1 MKLNKVIAVGVI
13 ATLALSLTAIKP
25 SSGKEATEPLAQHSI
40 TDKRV
45 HSLQG
50 KILAQY
56 SSAKDLKTLKSTKDL
71 KDLKGLRS
79 LPITLSVKTD
89 NNGFDEREDVDKS
102 KSNENSKDNNG
113 KIYWTTA
120 LLWLVVIAGA
130 LEVTVLRKDSSLG
143 NKINE
148 KTKNFRDG
156 GLGQSSIPGDS
167 QQGQEQ
173 TTPTTPD
180 TPPTPSQSQAPPTST
195 NTIAEGGD
203 NVEQQ

>member
-1 MKLNKVIAVGVI
+1 MIAVGVI

-25 SSGKEATEPLAQHSI
+25 SSGKEVTEPLAQHSI

-50 KILAQY
+50 RISAKY
-56 SSAKDLKTLKSTKDL
+56 SSVKDLKTLRSTKDL
-71 KDLKGLRS
+71 KCLRS
-79 LPITLSVKTD
+79 LPITLSTKTD

-102 KSNENSKDNNG
+102 ESSENSKENNG

-130 LEVTVLRKDSSLG
+130 LEVTVLRKDSSIG

-156 GLGQSSIPGDS
+156 GLGQSFSPGDN

>member
-13 ATLALSLTAIKP
+13 ATLALSLTALKP
-25 SSGKEATEPLAQHSI
+25 PNSGAVTEH
-40 TDKRV
+40 
-45 HSLQG
+45 
-50 KILAQY
+50 LAQY
-56 SSAKDLKTLKSTKDL
+56 SSASYEFRPLTKYSNARDLKILRST

-79 LPITLSVKTD
+79 LPITLSAKTD

-102 KSNENSKDNNG
+102 KSNENSKENNG

-156 GLGQSSIPGDS
+156 GLGQSFSPGDN

-173 TTPTTPD
+173 T

>member
-25 SSGKEATEPLAQHSI
+25 SSGKEMTEPLAQYSI

-50 KILAQY
+50 RILAQY
-56 SSAKDLKTLKSTKDL
+56 SSAKDLKSLRST

-79 LPITLSVKTD
+79 LPITLSAKTD

-102 KSNENSKDNNG
+102 KSNENSKENNG

-156 GLGQSSIPGDS
+156 GLGQSFSPGDN

-173 TTPTTPD
+173 T
-180 TPPTPSQSQAPPTST
+180 TPPTPSQSQASPTST

>member
-1 MKLNKVIAVGVI
+1 MIAVGAI
-13 ATLALSLTAIKP
+13 ATLALSLAAIKP
-25 SSGKEATEPLAQHSI
+25 SSGKEVTEPLAQYSI

-45 HSLQG
+45 NSLQG
-50 KILAQY
+50 RILAQY
-56 SSAKDLKTLKSTKDL
+56 SSAKDLKTLRSTKNL
-71 KDLKGLRS
+71 KCLRS
-79 LPITLSVKTD
+79 LPITLSTKTD

-102 KSNENSKDNNG
+102 NSNENSKENNG

-156 GLGQSSIPGDS
+156 GLGQSFSPGDN

-173 TTPTTPD
+173 TTPPTPD
-180 TPPTPSQSQAPPTST
+180 TPPTPSQNQTPPTPT

>member
-25 SSGKEATEPLAQHSI
+25 SSGKEVTESLAQHSI

-50 KILAQY
+50 KILTQY
-56 SSAKDLKTLKSTKDL
+56 SSAKDLKSLRST

-79 LPITLSVKTD
+79 LPITLSTKTD

-102 KSNENSKDNNG
+102 KSNENSKENNG

-130 LEVTVLRKDSSLG
+130 LEVTVLRKDSSIG

-156 GLGQSSIPGDS
+156 SLGQSSSPGDN
-167 QQGQEQ
+167 QQCQEQ
-173 TTPTTPD
+173 T
-180 TPPTPSQSQAPPTST
+180 TPPTPSQNQTPPTPT
-195 NTIAEGGD
+195 NTISEGGD

>member
-25 SSGKEATEPLAQHSI
+25 SSGKEVTEPLAQHSI

-50 KILAQY
+50 KILTQY

-71 KDLKGLRS
+71 KCLRS
-79 LPITLSVKTD
+79 LPITLSAKTD

-102 KSNENSKDNNG
+102 KSSENSKENNG

-156 GLGQSSIPGDS
+156 GLGQSFSPGDNK
-167 QQGQEQ
+167 QGQEQ
-173 TTPTTPD
+173 TTPPTPD
-180 TPPTPSQSQAPPTST
+180 TPPTPSQSQAPPTFT

>member
-13 ATLALSLTAIKP
+13 ATLALSLAAIKP
-25 SSGKEATEPLAQHSI
+25 SSGKEVTEPLAQHSI

-50 KILAQY
+50 KILTQY

-71 KDLKGLRS
+71 KCLRS
-79 LPITLSVKTD
+79 LPITLSTKTD

-102 KSNENSKDNNG
+102 KSNENSKENNG

-143 NKINE
+143 NKIND

-156 GLGQSSIPGDS
+156 GLGQSFSPGDN

-173 TTPTTPD
+173 TTSPTPS

>member
-25 SSGKEATEPLAQHSI
+25 SSGKEVTESLAQHSI

-50 KILAQY
+50 KILTQY

-71 KDLKGLRS
+71 KCLRS
-79 LPITLSVKTD
+79 LPITLSTKTD

-102 KSNENSKDNNG
+102 KSSENSKENNG

-156 GLGQSSIPGDS
+156 GLGQSFSPGDN

-173 TTPTTPD
+173 TTSPTPS

>member
-25 SSGKEATEPLAQHSI
+25 SSGKEVTEPLAQHSI

-50 KILAQY
+50 KILTQY
-56 SSAKDLKTLKSTKDL
+56 SSAKDLKTLKNTKDL
-71 KDLKGLRS
+71 KCLRS
-79 LPITLSVKTD
+79 LPITLSAKTD

-102 KSNENSKDNNG
+102 KSSENSKENNG

-156 GLGQSSIPGDS
+156 GLGQSFSPGDN

-173 TTPTTPD
+173 T

>member
-13 ATLALSLTAIKP
+13 ATLALSLIAIKP
-25 SSGKEATEPLAQHSI
+25 SSGKEVTEPLAQHSI

-50 KILAQY
+50 KILTQY
-56 SSAKDLKTLKSTKDL
+56 SSARDLKSLRST

-79 LPITLSVKTD
+79 LPITLSAKTD
-89 NNGFDEREDVDKS
+89 NNGFDEMEDVDKS

-156 GLGQSSIPGDS
+156 GLGQNFSPGDN

-173 TTPTTPD
+173 TTPPTSD
-180 TPPTPSQSQAPPTST
+180 TPPTPSQSQTPPTST

>member
-1 MKLNKVIAVGVI
+1 MAVGVV
-13 ATLALSLTAIKP
+13 ATLALSLTALKP
-25 SSGKEATEPLAQHSI
+25 HNSGAVTEPLAQYSSASYEF
-40 TDKRV
+40 RP
-45 HSLQG
+45 
-50 KILAQY
+50 LAQY
-56 SSAKDLKTLKSTKDL
+56 SSAKDLKSLRRTKDL
-71 KDLKGLRS
+71 KNLKS
-79 LPITLSVKTD
+79 LASTLSAKSD

-102 KSNENSKDNNG
+102 ESKENSKENNG
-113 KIYWTTA
+113 KMPWTTA

-148 KTKNFRDG
+148 RTKNFREG
-156 GLGQSSIPGDS
+156 GLGQSFSPGDNP
-167 QQGQEQ
+167 QGQEQ
-173 TTPTTPD
+173 T

>member
-1 MKLNKVIAVGVI
+1 MIAVGAI
-13 ATLALSLTAIKP
+13 ATLALSLAAIKP
-25 SSGKEATEPLAQHSI
+25 SSGKEVTEPLAQYSI

-45 HSLQG
+45 NSLQG
-50 KILAQY
+50 RILAQY
-56 SSAKDLKTLKSTKDL
+56 SSAKDLKTLRSTKNL
-71 KDLKGLRS
+71 KCLRS
-79 LPITLSVKTD
+79 LPITLSTKTD

-102 KSNENSKDNNG
+102 NSNENSKENNG

-156 GLGQSSIPGDS
+156 GLGQSFSPGNN

-180 TPPTPSQSQAPPTST
+180 TPSTPSQSQAPPTFT
-195 NTIAEGGD
+195 NTIAKGGD

>member
-25 SSGKEATEPLAQHSI
+25 SSGKEMTEPLAQYFI

-50 KILAQY
+50 RILAQY
-56 SSAKDLKTLKSTKDL
+56 SSAKDLKSLRSTKDL

-79 LPITLSVKTD
+79 LPITLSAKTD

-120 LLWLVVIAGA
+120 LLWLVVIVGA

-143 NKINE
+143 NKIHE

-156 GLGQSSIPGDS
+156 GLGQSSSPGDN

-173 TTPTTPD
+173 T

>member
-1 MKLNKVIAVGVI
+1 MIAVGVI

-25 SSGKEATEPLAQHSI
+25 SSGKEVTEPLAQHSI

-50 KILAQY
+50 RISAKY
-56 SSAKDLKTLKSTKDL
+56 SSVKDLKTLRSTKDL
-71 KDLKGLRS
+71 KCLRS
-79 LPITLSVKTD
+79 LPITLSTKTD

-102 KSNENSKDNNG
+102 ESSENSKENNG

-130 LEVTVLRKDSSLG
+130 LEVTVLRKDSSIG

-156 GLGQSSIPGDS
+156 GLGQSFSPEDN
-167 QQGQEQ
+167 QHGQEQ

-180 TPPTPSQSQAPPTST
+180 TPPTTSQSQAPPTST

>member
-13 ATLALSLTAIKP
+13 ATLALSLIAIKP
-25 SSGKEATEPLAQHSI
+25 SSGKEVTEHLAQYSI

-50 KILAQY
+50 KILTQY
-56 SSAKDLKTLKSTKDL
+56 SSAKDLKTLRST

-79 LPITLSVKTD
+79 LPITLSAKTD

-102 KSNENSKDNNG
+102 KSNENSKENNG

-156 GLGQSSIPGDS
+156 GLGQSFSPGDN
-167 QQGQEQ
+167 QQSQEQ
-173 TTPTTPD
+173 T
-180 TPPTPSQSQAPPTST
+180 TPPTPSQNQTPPTPT

>member
-1 MKLNKVIAVGVI
+1 MIAVGAI
-13 ATLALSLTAIKP
+13 ATLALSLAAIKP
-25 SSGKEATEPLAQHSI
+25 SSGKEVTEPLAQYSI

-45 HSLQG
+45 NSLQG
-50 KILAQY
+50 RILAQY
-56 SSAKDLKTLKSTKDL
+56 SSAKDLKTLRSTKNL
-71 KDLKGLRS
+71 KCLRS
-79 LPITLSVKTD
+79 LPITLSTKTD
-89 NNGFDEREDVDKS
+89 NNGFDEREYVDKS
-102 KSNENSKDNNG
+102 NSNENSKENNG

-156 GLGQSSIPGDS
+156 GLGQSFSPGDNK
-167 QQGQEQ
+167 QGQEQ
-173 TTPTTPD
+173 TTPPTPD
-180 TPPTPSQSQAPPTST
+180 TPPTPSQNQTPPTPT

>member
-1 MKLNKVIAVGVI
+1 MIAVGAI
-13 ATLALSLTAIKP
+13 ATLALSLAAIKP
-25 SSGKEATEPLAQHSI
+25 SSGKEVTEPLAQYSI

-45 HSLQG
+45 NSLQG
-50 KILAQY
+50 RILAQY
-56 SSAKDLKTLKSTKDL
+56 SSAKDLKTLRSTKNL
-71 KDLKGLRS
+71 KCLRS
-79 LPITLSVKTD
+79 LPITLSTKTD

-102 KSNENSKDNNG
+102 NSNENSKENNG

-156 GLGQSSIPGDS
+156 GLGQSFSPGDNK
-167 QQGQEQ
+167 QGQEQ
-173 TTPTTPD
+173 TTPPTPD
-180 TPPTPSQSQAPPTST
+180 TPPTPSQNQTPPTPT

>member
-25 SSGKEATEPLAQHSI
+25 SSGKEVTEPLAQHSI

-50 KILAQY
+50 KILTQY

-71 KDLKGLRS
+71 KCLRS
-79 LPITLSVKTD
+79 LPITLSAKTD
-89 NNGFDEREDVDKS
+89 NNGFDEREDVDKN
-102 KSNENSKDNNG
+102 KSNENSKENNG

-156 GLGQSSIPGDS
+156 GLGQSSSPGDS

-173 TTPTTPD
+173 TTPTIPD
-180 TPPTPSQSQAPPTST
+180 TPPTPSQNQTPPTPT

>member
-1 MKLNKVIAVGVI
+1 MIAVGAI
-13 ATLALSLTAIKP
+13 ATLALSLAAIKP
-25 SSGKEATEPLAQHSI
+25 SSGKEVTEPLAQYSI

-45 HSLQG
+45 NSLQG
-50 KILAQY
+50 RILAQY
-56 SSAKDLKTLKSTKDL
+56 SSAKDLKNLRSTKDL
-71 KDLKGLRS
+71 KCLRS
-79 LPITLSVKTD
+79 LPITLSTKTD
-89 NNGFDEREDVDKS
+89 NNDFDEREDVDKS
-102 KSNENSKDNNG
+102 KSNENSKENNG

-156 GLGQSSIPGDS
+156 GLGQSFSPGDN
-167 QQGQEQ
+167 QQGREQ
-173 TTPTTPD
+173 TTPPASD
-180 TPPTPSQSQAPPTST
+180 TPPTPSQNQTPPTPT
-195 NTIAEGGD
+195 NTIAEGGN

>member
-1 MKLNKVIAVGVI
+1 MKLNKMIAVGAI
-13 ATLALSLTAIKP
+13 ATLALSLAAIKP
-25 SSGKEATEPLAQHSI
+25 SSGKEVTEPLAQYSI

-45 HSLQG
+45 NSLQG
-50 KILAQY
+50 KVLDQY
-56 SSAKDLKTLKSTKDL
+56 SSAKDLKTLRSTKDL
-71 KDLKGLRS
+71 KCLRS
-79 LPITLSVKTD
+79 LPITLSTKTD
-89 NNGFDEREDVDKS
+89 NNDFDEREDVDKS
-102 KSNENSKDNNG
+102 KSNENSKENNG

-156 GLGQSSIPGDS
+156 GLGQSFSPGDN

-173 TTPTTPD
+173 TTPPTPN
-180 TPPTPSQSQAPPTST
+180 TPQTPSQSQAPPTST

>member
-1 MKLNKVIAVGVI
+1 MIAVGAI
-13 ATLALSLTAIKP
+13 ATLALSLAAIKP
-25 SSGKEATEPLAQHSI
+25 SSGKEVTEPLAQYSI
-40 TDKRV
+40 TDKRIN
-45 HSLQG
+45 SLQG
-50 KILAQY
+50 RILAQY
-56 SSAKDLKTLKSTKDL
+56 SSAKDLKTLRSTKNL
-71 KDLKGLRS
+71 KCLRS
-79 LPITLSVKTD
+79 LPITLSTKTD

-102 KSNENSKDNNG
+102 NSNENSKENNG
-113 KIYWTTA
+113 KVYWTTA

-156 GLGQSSIPGDS
+156 GLGQSFSPGNN

-180 TPPTPSQSQAPPTST
+180 TSSTPSQSQAPPTST

>member
-1 MKLNKVIAVGVI
+1 MIAVGAI
-13 ATLALSLTAIKP
+13 ATLALSLAAIKP
-25 SSGKEATEPLAQHSI
+25 SNGKEVTEPLAQYSI

-45 HSLQG
+45 NSLQG
-50 KILAQY
+50 RILAQY
-56 SSAKDLKTLKSTKDL
+56 SSAKDLKTLRSTKNL
-71 KDLKGLRS
+71 KCLRS
-79 LPITLSVKTD
+79 LPITLSTKTD

-102 KSNENSKDNNG
+102 NSNENSKENNG
-113 KIYWTTA
+113 KIYWTAA

-156 GLGQSSIPGDS
+156 GLGQSFSPGNN

-180 TPPTPSQSQAPPTST
+180 TSSTPSQSQAPPTST

>member
-1 MKLNKVIAVGVI
+1 MKLNKMIAVGAI
-13 ATLALSLTAIKP
+13 ATLALSLAAIKP
-25 SSGKEATEPLAQHSI
+25 SSGKEVTEPLAQYSI

-45 HSLQG
+45 NSLQG
-50 KILAQY
+50 RILAQY
-56 SSAKDLKTLKSTKDL
+56 SSAKDLKTLRSTKDL
-71 KDLKGLRS
+71 KCLRS
-79 LPITLSVKTD
+79 LPITLSTKTD

-102 KSNENSKDNNG
+102 KSNENSKENNG

-156 GLGQSSIPGDS
+156 GLGQSFSPGDN

-173 TTPTTPD
+173 ATPPASD
-180 TPPTPSQSQAPPTST
+180 TPPTPSQNQTPPTPT

>member
-1 MKLNKVIAVGVI
+1 MKLNKMIAVGAI
-13 ATLALSLTAIKP
+13 ATLALSLAAIKP
-25 SSGKEATEPLAQHSI
+25 SSGKEVTEPLAQYSI

-45 HSLQG
+45 NSLQG
-50 KILAQY
+50 RILAQY
-56 SSAKDLKTLKSTKDL
+56 SSAKDLKTLRSTKNL
-71 KDLKGLRS
+71 KCLRS
-79 LPITLSVKTD
+79 LPITLSTKTD
-89 NNGFDEREDVDKS
+89 NNGFDEKEDVDKS
-102 KSNENSKDNNG
+102 NSNENSKENNG

-156 GLGQSSIPGDS
+156 GLGQSFSPGDNK
-167 QQGQEQ
+167 QGQEQ
-173 TTPTTPD
+173 TTPPTPD
-180 TPPTPSQSQAPPTST
+180 TPPTPSQNQTPPTPT

>member
-1 MKLNKVIAVGVI
+1 MIAVGAI
-13 ATLALSLTAIKP
+13 ATLVLSLAAIKP
-25 SSGKEATEPLAQHSI
+25 SSGKEVTEPLAQYSI

-45 HSLQG
+45 NSLQG
-50 KILAQY
+50 KVLDQY
-56 SSAKDLKTLKSTKDL
+56 SSAKDLKTLRSTKDL
-71 KDLKGLRS
+71 KCLRS
-79 LPITLSVKTD
+79 LPIILSTKTD

-102 KSNENSKDNNG
+102 KSNENSKENNG

-156 GLGQSSIPGDS
+156 GLGQSFSPGDN

-173 TTPTTPD
+173 TTPPASD
-180 TPPTPSQSQAPPTST
+180 TPPTPSQNQTPPTPT

>member
-25 SSGKEATEPLAQHSI
+25 SSGKEVTEPLAQHSI

-50 KILAQY
+50 KILTQY

-71 KDLKGLRS
+71 KCLRS
-79 LPITLSVKTD
+79 LPITLSTKTD

-102 KSNENSKDNNG
+102 KSNENSKENNG

-130 LEVTVLRKDSSLG
+130 LEVTVLRKDFSLG

-156 GLGQSSIPGDS
+156 GLGQSFSPGDN

-173 TTPTTPD
+173 T

>member
-1 MKLNKVIAVGVI
+1 MIAVGAI
-13 ATLALSLTAIKP
+13 ATLALSLAAIKP
-25 SSGKEATEPLAQHSI
+25 SSGKEVTEPLAQYSI

-45 HSLQG
+45 NSLQG
-50 KILAQY
+50 RILAQY
-56 SSAKDLKTLKSTKDL
+56 SSAKDLKTLRSTKNL
-71 KDLKGLRS
+71 KCLRS
-79 LPITLSVKTD
+79 LPITLSTKTD

-102 KSNENSKDNNG
+102 NSNENSKENNG
-113 KIYWTTA
+113 KIYWATA

-156 GLGQSSIPGDS
+156 GLGQSFSPGNN

-180 TPPTPSQSQAPPTST
+180 TPSTPSQSQAPPTFT

>member
-1 MKLNKVIAVGVI
+1 MIAVGVI

-25 SSGKEATEPLAQHSI
+25 SSGKEVTEPLAQYSI

-50 KILAQY
+50 RILAQY
-56 SSAKDLKTLKSTKDL
+56 SSTKDLKSLRSTKDL
-71 KDLKGLRS
+71 KCLRS
-79 LPITLSVKTD
+79 LPITLSAKTD

-102 KSNENSKDNNG
+102 KSNENSKENSG

-156 GLGQSSIPGDS
+156 GLGQSFSPGNN

-173 TTPTTPD
+173 TTHTTPD

>member
-25 SSGKEATEPLAQHSI
+25 SSGKEMTEPLAQYSI

-50 KILAQY
+50 RILAQY
-56 SSAKDLKTLKSTKDL
+56 SSVKDLKTLRSTKDL
-71 KDLKGLRS
+71 KCLRS
-79 LPITLSVKTD
+79 LPITLSTKTD

-102 KSNENSKDNNG
+102 ESSENSKENNG

-130 LEVTVLRKDSSLG
+130 LEVTVLRKDSSIG

-156 GLGQSSIPGDS
+156 GLGQSFSPGDN

>member
-25 SSGKEATEPLAQHSI
+25 SSGKEMTEPLAQYSI

-50 KILAQY
+50 RILAQY
-56 SSAKDLKTLKSTKDL
+56 SSAKDLKSLRSTKDL

-79 LPITLSVKTD
+79 LPITLSAKTD

-156 GLGQSSIPGDS
+156 GLGQSFSPGDN

-173 TTPTTPD
+173 T

>member
-13 ATLALSLTAIKP
+13 ATLALSLTVIKP
-25 SSGKEATEPLAQHSI
+25 SSGKEVTEPLAQHSI

-50 KILAQY
+50 KILTQY

-71 KDLKGLRS
+71 KGLRS
-79 LPITLSVKTD
+79 LPITLSAKTD

-102 KSNENSKDNNG
+102 KSNENSKENNG

-143 NKINE
+143 NKIKE

-156 GLGQSSIPGDS
+156 GLGQSFSPGDN

-173 TTPTTPD
+173 T

>member
-1 MKLNKVIAVGVI
+1 MKLNKMIAVGAI
-13 ATLALSLTAIKP
+13 ATLALSLAAIKP
-25 SSGKEATEPLAQHSI
+25 SSGKEVTEPLAQYSI

-45 HSLQG
+45 NSLQG
-50 KILAQY
+50 RILAQY
-56 SSAKDLKTLKSTKDL
+56 SSAKDLKTLRSTKNL
-71 KDLKGLRS
+71 KCLRS
-79 LPITLSVKTD
+79 LPITLSTKTD

-102 KSNENSKDNNG
+102 NSNENSKENNG

-156 GLGQSSIPGDS
+156 GLGQSFSPGDN

-173 TTPTTPD
+173 TTPPTPD
-180 TPPTPSQSQAPPTST
+180 TPPTPSQNQTPPTPT

>member
-25 SSGKEATEPLAQHSI
+25 SSGKEVTEPLAQHSI

-50 KILAQY
+50 KILTQY

-71 KDLKGLRS
+71 KCLRS
-79 LPITLSVKTD
+79 LPITLSAKTD

-102 KSNENSKDNNG
+102 KSNENSKENNG

-156 GLGQSSIPGDS
+156 GIGQSFSPGDN

-173 TTPTTPD
+173 T

>member
-25 SSGKEATEPLAQHSI
+25 SSGKEVTEPLAQ
-40 TDKRV
+40 
-45 HSLQG
+45 
-50 KILAQY
+50 Y
-56 SSAKDLKTLKSTKDL
+56 SSTSYEFRPLTKYSNARDLKSLRST

-79 LPITLSVKTD
+79 LPITLSAKTD

-102 KSNENSKDNNG
+102 KSNENSKENSG

-156 GLGQSSIPGDS
+156 GLGQSFNPGNN

>member
-1 MKLNKVIAVGVI
+1 M
-13 ATLALSLTAIKP
+13 ATLALSLTVIKP
-25 SSGKEATEPLAQHSI
+25 SSGKEVTESLAQHSI

-50 KILAQY
+50 KILTQY
-56 SSAKDLKTLKSTKDL
+56 SSAKDLKTLKSTKNL
-71 KDLKGLRS
+71 KCLRS
-79 LPITLSVKTD
+79 LPITLSTKTD

-102 KSNENSKDNNG
+102 KSNENSKENNG

-120 LLWLVVIAGA
+120 LLWLIVIAGA

-156 GLGQSSIPGDS
+156 GLGQSFSPGDN
-167 QQGQEQ
+167 QQCQEQ
-173 TTPTTPD
+173 TTPPTPN

-203 NVEQQ
+203 NVEQ

>member
-25 SSGKEATEPLAQHSI
+25 SSGKEVTEPLAQHSI

-50 KILAQY
+50 KILTQY

-71 KDLKGLRS
+71 KCLRS
-79 LPITLSVKTD
+79 LPITLSAKTD

-102 KSNENSKDNNG
+102 KSSENSKENNG

-156 GLGQSSIPGDS
+156 GLGQSFNPGDN

-173 TTPTTPD
+173 T

>member
-1 MKLNKVIAVGVI
+1 MKLNKVITVGVI

-25 SSGKEATEPLAQHSI
+25 SSGKEVTESLAQHSI

-50 KILAQY
+50 KILTQY

-71 KDLKGLRS
+71 KCLRS
-79 LPITLSVKTD
+79 LPITLSAKTD

-102 KSNENSKDNNG
+102 KSSENSKENNG

-156 GLGQSSIPGDS
+156 GLGQSFSPGDN

-173 TTPTTPD
+173 T